1 MKQLEE
7 AYTHLHDLDWLQES
21 GLARLPE
28 VRERVNPR
36 QTMPEGQ
43 ALRRLLIEAARQVIQ
58 DIGDVPDKS
67 GVKLFLERY
76 LEGRTVTEISQEL
89 GVTREW
95 VSRAYRKEALALA
108 GKQFVRLVSR
118 EDNPTE

>member
-1 MKQLEE
+1 MGRGCRRWAGQGVL
-7 AYTHLHDLDWLQES
+7 LLLRD
-21 GLARLPE
+21 ARASCKSL
-28 VRERVNPR
+28 
-36 QTMPEGQ
+36 
-43 ALRRLLIEAARQVIQ
+43 
-58 DIGDVPDKS
+58 IGDVPDKS